1 MDDGVAN
8 RCLWR
13 DPEVMLAL
21 LARSLHAP
29 ANIMSIAPAIANLQR
44 GGFDPSSSGRE
55 VLEKP
60 NANRASCRITAKTL
74 PDNGRAPHAKA

>member
-21 LARSLHAP
+21 LARSLRA
-29 ANIMSIAPAIANLQR
+29 AAKMLSIAQ
-44 GGFDPSSSGRE
+44 
-55 VLEKP
+55 
-60 NANRASCRITAKTL
+60 NRVPEQISR
-74 PDNGRAPHAKA
+74 